1 MTPSLDLVCI
11 AQYSAPHGYRPVIR
25 SLMDDSVHQNLSLE
39 LRRGVLVLAV
49 LSALQREQYGYSL
62 KGDLAGIGIEIDEG
76 TLYPLLRRLEAQNVL
91 DSRWVV
97 GDTRP
102 RRYYKL
108 NPAGVKLLKALT
120 AEWREMSKGLDR
132 LLR

>member
-1 MTPSLDLVCI
+1 
-11 AQYSAPHGYRPVIR
+11 
-25 SLMDDSVHQNLSLE
+25 MDKAVHQNLSLE

-49 LSALQREQYGYSL
+49 LSLLQQEQYGYSL
-62 KGDLAGIGIEIDEG
+62 KTDLADKGIDIDEG
-76 TLYPLLRRLEAQNVL
+76 TLYPLLRRLEAQELL

-97 GDTRP
+97 GDSRP
-102 RRYYKL
+102 RRYYRL
-108 NPAGVKLLKALT
+108 NAGGLKLLKALT

>member
-1 MTPSLDLVCI
+1 
-11 AQYSAPHGYRPVIR
+11 
-25 SLMDDSVHQNLSLE
+25 MDKAVHQNLSLE

-49 LSALQREQYGYSL
+49 LSLLQQEQYGYSL
-62 KGDLAGIGIEIDEG
+62 KTDLADKGIDIDEG
-76 TLYPLLRRLEAQNVL
+76 TLYPLLRRLEAQALL

-97 GDTRP
+97 GDSRP

-108 NPAGVKLLKALT
+108 NASGLKLLKVLT

>member
-1 MTPSLDLVCI
+1 
-11 AQYSAPHGYRPVIR
+11 
-25 SLMDDSVHQNLSLE
+25 MDQAGVHQNLSLE

-49 LSALQREQYGYSL
+49 LSALRREQYGYSL
-62 KGDLAGIGIEIDEG
+62 KSDLAGIGIEIDEG
-76 TLYPLLRRLEAQNVL
+76 TLYPLLRRLETQHLL

-108 NPAGVKLLKALT
+108 NPAGLKLLKALT
-120 AEWREMSKGLDR
+120 AEWREMSEGLDR